1 MAALGATRSVSHA
14 PIITPMR
21 PVLMVRAPALI
32 IFMASRMPTIFV
44 IIKGV
49 SAQNEDDSKPVM
61 AGHDENRDGK

>member
-1 MAALGATRSVSHA
+1 
-14 PIITPMR
+14 MR